1 MICSGICYQYA
12 REVFGEGASYL
23 KLGFTYPMP
32 DKLIREFAK
41 KVDNLIVLEE
51 LDPIVEDYV
60 KSLGIP
66 CTGKDVLPLYLEY
79 SADIIRRAFGL
90 PTLSVAYKGMRW

>member
-1 MICSGICYQYA
+1 MA
-12 REVFGEGASYL
+12 
-23 KLGFTYPMP
+23 YPMP

-60 KSLGIP
+60 KSLG
-66 CTGKDVLPLYLEY
+66 DV
-79 SADIIRRAFGL
+79 
-90 PTLSVAYKGMRW
+90 YKRQKEVFS